1 MQWGP
6 ETQPLVEGP
15 QAWLSSGG
23 RRGKE
28 ELGWTE
34 STRFGTCTTPPPIT
48 GTPSGSSPSK
58 IALPSLAGCTTQVR
72 HQICPEHSAWFI
84 WGAGLCHLGP
94 TPCRE
99 KEVESVRPVPLR

>member
-34 STRFGTCTTPPPIT
+34 STRFGTCTTPPPSLE
-48 GTPSGSSPSK
+48 PHL
-58 IALPSLAGCTTQVR
+58 ALPL
-72 HQICPEHSAWFI
+72 P
-84 WGAGLCHLGP
+84 
-94 TPCRE
+94 
-99 KEVESVRPVPLR
+99 K